1 MNPRMHRVVNSAL
14 PMDRPA
20 SIRISKSVRSGFQIY
35 AKRLVQAL
43 FGIWVLPR
51 LVTLALVRMIIRDDA
66 FRYSSESIAR
76 IPGLRGVYQRQAF
89 YRRTLSRCGHDV
101 YFGWE
106 SVFSMTEATVGDRA
120 YIGRFCSI
128 GYAEIGAEVML
139 ADHVQILSGGQEH
152 GRSDRNIS
160 MHDQDQTYRC
170 VCIGRGTWIGAGAII
185 MADVGENS
193 IIGAGAVVTRAIS
206 ANCIAVG
213 VPARVIEPKNNVNEP
228 VMCRQPDG
236 QHAPRTTTLNPER
249 TS

>member
-1 MNPRMHRVVNSAL
+1 M
-14 PMDRPA
+14 
-20 SIRISKSVRSGFQIY
+20 Y

-51 LVTLALVRMIIRDDA
+51 LSTLVLLRMVTRDDA

-89 YRRTLSRCGHDV
+89 YRRTLNRCGHDV

-106 SVFSMTEATVGDRA
+106 SVFSMTEAAVGDRA

-128 GYAEIGAEVML
+128 GYAEIGDEVML

-152 GRSDRNIS
+152 GRSDTNIS

-170 VCIGRGTWIGAGAII
+170 VCIGQGAWIGAGAII
-185 MADVGENS
+185 MADVGEKA
-193 IIGAGAVVTRAIS
+193 IIGAGAVVTRAIP

-213 VPARVIEPKNNVNEP
+213 VPARVIKPNNSGNEP
-228 VMCRQPDG
+228 TACMQPDG
-236 QHAPRTTTLNPER
+236 QHAPRTTTLTPER

>member
-1 MNPRMHRVVNSAL
+1 MSPRTHRVVNLAL
-14 PMDRPA
+14 PIDRPA
-20 SIRISKSVRSGFQIY
+20 SIRISKSVRSGCHMY
-35 AKRLVQAL
+35 AKRFVQAL

-51 LVTLALVRMIIRDDA
+51 LATLVLVRMIFRDDA

-89 YRRTLSRCGHDV
+89 YRRTLSRCGRDV

-106 SVFSMTEATVGDRA
+106 SVFSMTEAAVGDRA

-128 GYAEIGAEVML
+128 GYTEIGAEVML

-152 GRSDRNIS
+152 GRSDTNIS

-170 VCIGRGTWIGAGAII
+170 VCIGRGAWIGAGAII
-185 MADVGENS
+185 MADVGENT
-193 IIGAGAVVTRAIS
+193 IIGAGAVVTRAIP

-213 VPARVIEPKNNVNEP
+213 VPARVIEPNHSGAESAAW
-228 VMCRQPDG
+228 RQAAG

-249 TS
+249 AS